1 MKEIKDEIESEES
14 AEGEDDKILDMKAEE
29 LKAFARKYCPPLPE
43 GVTICYDEPLN

>member
-14 AEGEDDKILDMKAEE
+14 AEEEDDKNLDMKAEE

-43 GVTICYDEPLN
+43 GVTICYDEPFN